1 MAWLRVLGY
10 DKGGVFKDTCT
21 AKLTRTT
28 TKDVSTGLILALID
42 GKRIWI
48 TDTRLK
54 KLREE
59 YKTSLSVEDQ
69 RFLRRIEKKMLSS
82 KERRVIRQGGEPKLE
97 VVYRK
102 GDNISEEDVKKFSK
116 KDRKR
121 YEKDR
126 KKYEKELKK
135 KAA

>member
-1 MAWLRVLGY
+1 M
-10 DKGGVFKDTCT
+10 
-21 AKLTRTT
+21 
-28 TKDVSTGLILALID
+28 ID